1 MKPYTEEQVRFILNN
16 YIKNE
21 DRCVRETGHSLNSIR
36 LMLQN
41 IAATYGLV
49 NFGTGNPMYT
59 KIADEYRENNP
70 VFGEIM
76 SKRSFC
82 MRFGVTIN

>member
-1 MKPYTEEQVRFILNN
+1 MNPYTEEQVKFILEN

-21 DRCVRETGHSLNSIR
+21 DLCVRETGHSLGSIK

-41 IAATYGLV
+41 IAATYGLI
-49 NFGTGNPMYT
+49 NFGNGNPMYT

-70 VFGEIM
+70 VFGKAM

-82 MRFGVTIN
+82 VKFGVLNI

>member
-1 MKPYTEEQVRFILNN
+1 MNPYTEEQVRFILNN
-16 YIKNE
+16 YINNE
-21 DRCVRETGHSLNSIR
+21 DRCVRETGHSLGSIK

-59 KIADEYRENNP
+59 KIADEYRKNNP
-70 VFGEIM
+70 SIYGNPM
-76 SKRSFC
+76 SEKVFC
-82 MRFGVTIN
+82 MKFGVIN

>member
-1 MKPYTEEQVRFILNN
+1 MKPYTEEQVRFILDN

-70 VFGEIM
+70 VFGETM

-82 MRFGVTIN
+82 MRFGVIN